1 MTRRHQLLAPIAAA
15 LILLAGCTGSSD
27 DAKSEAKPDDSA
39 PSPSQEADAAT
50 DPCRLISAES
60 LAKVNLRD
68 NTPRAALMTGRDEF
82 VGCLI
87 GDAYDFSFGYR
98 AVDTGPSLKEQVG
111 PASKAVSGIGD
122 EAYIE
127 KSDYAMVVGARFGDQ
142 EIIVRN
148 DSLGNADPENRTDE
162 KTTMSVVEE
171 LGEGL
176 PDDLAASAA
185 PVELGEGCPAADS
198 KVVVSLVGS
207 VVLARGGTY
216 DDFTNCD
223 YLGKGGSTIG
233 LSRSDAS
240 NASDFLGNS
249 DLAKPADIDGVVK
262 AEISESPRGDLV
274 ELVIQPTKGEI
285 AFVNAS
291 RGIKTPDDEAERKVA
306 GKDVLALTK
315 VFLDGTS

>member
-15 LILLAGCTGSSD
+15 LILLTGCTGSSD
-27 DAKSEAKPDDSA
+27 DPKPEPKPDD
-39 PSPSQEADAAT
+39 PTPSQTQEANAAT

-68 NTPRAALMTGRDEF
+68 NTPRTALMTGRDEF

-98 AVDTGPSLKEQVG
+98 AVDTGPSLKVQVG
-111 PASKAVSGIGD
+111 PSSTTASGVGD

-127 KSDYAMVVGARFGDQ
+127 KTDYAMVVGARFGDR
-142 EIIVRN
+142 EVIVRN
-148 DSLGNADPENRTDE
+148 DSLGNADPENRIDE
-162 KTTMSVVEE
+162 DTTMSVVKE
-171 LGEGL
+171 LGERL

-185 PVELGEGCPAADS
+185 PVELGEGCLAADS
-198 KVVVSLVGS
+198 KVVESLVGS

-240 NASDFLGNS
+240 NASDFFGNS
-249 DLAKPADIDGVVK
+249 DLAEPADIDGVVK
-262 AEISESPRGDLV
+262 AEISASPAGDLV

-291 RGIKTPDDEAERKVA
+291 RGIKTPDDEAERKVG
-306 GKDVLALTK
+306 GKDVLALAK
-315 VFLDGTS
+315 AFLDGTS